1 MAFDP
6 QSVRHAERIYL
17 TQDCLDALRLVKPC
31 AEHRDKWI
39 EDALWEALSK
49 VPGVV
54 DCINARKE
62 ALRKFKEQQKTSEE
76 PE

>member
-6 QSVRHAERIYL
+6 SSVRHREQVYL
-17 TQDCLDALRLVKPC
+17 TQDCCDALRLVKPC
-31 AEHRDKWI
+31 SEHRDKWI

-62 ALRKFKEQQKTSEE
+62 ALRKFKEQQKVEE
-76 PE
+76 LE

>member
-6 QSVRHAERIYL
+6 SQIRHGDRVYL
-17 TQDCLDALRLVKPC
+17 TQDAWDALRLVKPA
-31 AEHRDKWI
+31 AEHRDRWI

-62 ALRKFKEQQKTSEE
+62 ALRKFREQHKSEAE
-76 PE
+76 E